1 MEPGDPLAP
10 TFPRRRRWGWAA
22 AALAVVAVLVALFLL
37 LDPFAD
43 ELSSEEFLSRGDEI
57 CTEAHDAF
65 KDLQG
70 EAPTTAAEAA
80 ELTGKLID
88 ISEDEVDEIRDL
100 DRPSDLDDEVDSYL
114 AAREDGIELLGDG
127 REAAEDQD
135 AGAYASAQ
143 AQVAA
148 DQLKRLKLAQ
158 AVGFTECSRPL
169 VDREE
174 LAREAQPPETPSS
187 SAPPTVANPPGFP
200 SSGGG

>member
-10 TFPRRRRWGWAA
+10 TFPRRRRWGWGA
-22 AALAVVAVLVALFLL
+22 AALGVIAVVVGLFLL

-43 ELSSEEFLSRGDEI
+43 ELSAEEFLSRGDEI
-57 CTEAHDAF
+57 CEEAHDAF

-70 EAPTTAAEAA
+70 EPPTTATEAA

-100 DRPSDLDDEVDSYL
+100 DRPSDLDDELDAYL
-114 AAREDGIELLGDG
+114 AAREDGIDFLRQGKEG
-127 REAAEDQD
+127 AEDQD
-135 AGAYASAQ
+135 AQAYAVAQ
-143 AQVAA
+143 SKVAA
-148 DQLKRLKLAQ
+148 EQLKRLKLAQ

-169 VDREE
+169 VAREE
-174 LAREAQPPETPSS
+174 LAREAESPASPSP